1 MLFKLLTTVPIIDTD
16 RDGVSVSVAS
26 LSKALYDLGIALEVV
41 TAGNLRGLSIPP
53 VNIFRVPAIDIR
65 SIRLYVAPRYRQQLQ
80 ERILSFKPNI
90 IHDHGLWGPLNWNS
104 TRLAIKN
111 EIPLVIS
118 TRGTLTTWALKYKG
132 LKKKLVWN
140 FFQKDILCAAQLLH
154 ATSFAEAEQL
164 RQIGLSN
171 PIAVIP
177 NAIEL
182 PTGIEFSAD
191 RTSNPTEKIALFLS
205 RIHPVK
211 GLLNLIQAWHL
222 SRPVGWRLSIV
233 GPNENGH
240 RSEVERLVNDLGMSG
255 VIDFVGAVTSSEKW
269 DYYRRANLFILPSH
283 SENFGLVIAEA
294 LASGL
299 PVITTQNTPW
309 KALQEHQCGWWINA
323 DMTSLAEAISQATS
337 LTNSQLT
344 DMGRRG
350 IALIKNDYQWE
361 SAAQKMI
368 KAYQWVLGNEHRPDF
383 II

>member
-1 MLFKLLTTVPIIDTD
+1 MNLITTIPIVDVN
-16 RDGVSVSVAS
+16 RDGVSVSVAG
-26 LSKALYDLGIALEVV
+26 LNKALYLLGVNLEVV
-41 TAGNLRGLSIPP
+41 TAGSTNGLEIPLAK
-53 VNIFRVPAIDIR
+53 IFKVPAIDIR
-65 SIRLYVAPRYRQQLQ
+65 SIRLYIAPRYRQQLQ

-132 LKKKLVWN
+132 LKKKIVWN
-140 FFQKDILCAAQLLH
+140 LFQKDILCAAKLLH
-154 ATSFAEAEQL
+154 TTSFAEAEQL
-164 RQIGLSN
+164 RQIGLRN

-177 NAIEL
+177 NAIQL
-182 PTGIEFSAD
+182 PEESEFSAE
-191 RTSNPTEKIALFLS
+191 RSSNSPEKIALFLS

-211 GLLNLIQAWHL
+211 GLLNLIQAWHV
-222 SRPVGWRLSIV
+222 SRPAGWRLSIV

-240 RSEVERLVNDLGMSG
+240 RSEVERLVNDLGLSG
-255 VIDFVGAVTSSEKW
+255 VIDFVGAVTSTEKW
-269 DYYRRANLFILPSH
+269 DYYRRANLFILPSY

-294 LASGL
+294 LATGL

-309 KALQEHQCGWWINA
+309 KALQEHQCGWWINSDDTA
-323 DMTSLAEAISQATS
+323 LAEAISQATS

-350 IALIKNDYQWE
+350 IALIKNEYQWE